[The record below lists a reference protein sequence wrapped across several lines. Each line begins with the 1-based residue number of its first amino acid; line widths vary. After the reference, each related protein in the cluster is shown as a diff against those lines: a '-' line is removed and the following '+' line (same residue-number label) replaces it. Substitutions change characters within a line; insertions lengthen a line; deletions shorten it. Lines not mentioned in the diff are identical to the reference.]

1 MTRTLRVAL
10 TGGIGSGKST
20 VSSEFQALG
29 TPIIDS
35 DVISRTIV
43 KPGKPCLKAII
54 DELGNDLLNDSGEL
68 DRHKLRN
75 IIFNDSEAK
84 RKLEDIL
91 HPVIYQEIE
100 REISNVDFPYCL
112 VVIPLLIE
120 TQAMDK
126 FDRILLIDVPE
137 HIQLLRAARRDKT
150 STEAI
155 QNIIK
160 NQISREQRL
169 KYADDIIDNSVKID
183 DLSDSVH
190 KLHDFYLK
198 ISNNDNAL

>member
-1 MTRTLRVAL
+1 MTRTLHVAL

-20 VSSEFQALG
+20 VSSKFQALG
-29 TPIIDS
+29 TPVIDS
-35 DVISRTIV
+35 DVISRNLV
-43 KPGKPCLKAII
+43 KPGSPCLTTII
-54 DELGNDLLNDSGEL
+54 NEFGTELLNDKGEL
-68 DRHKLRN
+68 DRGRLRN
-75 IIFNDSEAK
+75 TIFNDLEAK
-84 RKLEDIL
+84 NKLEAIL
-91 HPVIYQEIE
+91 HPLIYQEIE

-120 TQAMDK
+120 TQATDK

-137 HIQLLRAARRDKT
+137 HIQLLRASRRDKT

-155 QNIIK
+155 QNIIQ

-183 DLSDSVH
+183 DLNESVH

-198 ISNNDNAL
+198 ISNKDNAL